1 MQQKLTLKDLFSFQL
16 LNDREKEVF
25 KFDEKIFAEMRS
37 KLDDNKFY
45 LGGQVKM
52 KYNDEIGLN
61 NIETVYIINKQRE
74 IEYGPPCN
82 GFESTS
88 IMYSKNALEIVK
100 NMIIKY
106 YEIITLREQEYA
118 LREAESL
125 YELLPPSPP

>member
-25 KFDEKIFAEMRS
+25 KFDEKIVAEMRS

-61 NIETVYIINKQRE
+61 NIENKCE
-74 IEYGPPCN
+74 P
-82 GFESTS
+82 S
-88 IMYSKNALEIVK
+88 I
-100 NMIIKY
+100 
-106 YEIITLREQEYA
+106 
-118 LREAESL
+118 
-125 YELLPPSPP
+125 